1 MILALTATAALTA
14 LLLAFLYAAGVHALV
29 FFCALAAFALLNAAS
44 VPPAIAAALTMATA
58 FLAAIAVR
66 RAMASPH
73 KAIRTVAGATTALAA
88 GYAGYA
94 MSGAIAELSGV
105 GPAARIVLGL
115 SAGAFFAAASLLR
128 ATPERSLTAINRD
141 ATR

>member
-1 MILALTATAALTA
+1 MS
-14 LLLAFLYAAGVHALV
+14 FFAGY
-29 FFCALAAFALLNAAS
+29 
-44 VPPAIAAALTMATA
+44 
-58 FLAAIAVR
+58 
-66 RAMASPH
+66 
-73 KAIRTVAGATTALAA
+73 A